1 MLTGDFN
8 GDGLGDIIVG
18 ALRTT
23 NLFSGAAYVI
33 YGGIN
38 TLASEDIHIR
48 SLGARGFVLTG
59 PSWAWCGYSVSGA
72 GNTSVFNLVCFN

>member
-1 MLTGDFN
+1 LTGDFN
-8 GDGLGDIIVG
+8 GDGFDDIIIG

-33 YGGIN
+33 YGGN
-38 TLASEDIHIR
+38 NSLASGDNIHIN

-59 PSWAWCGYSVSGA
+59 ASWAWCGYSVSGA
-72 GNTSVFNLVCFN
+72 GNTSV